1 MPEILNEINWL
12 DVLFVIL
19 LLGIVYKGLRIGV
32 GGQIL
37 SLVGGVVLL
46 YFAIGYYC
54 FISEAIFGFLFQKWT
69 KSISF
74 FIISAG
80 IFIFIK
86 VLERLLSVVGNG
98 DYALL
103 ERVGGAILAVF
114 RAFVYFG
121 IMGMCLLLIPIDS
134 MKTTVIDNSKTC
146 KFFINFDLNIY
157 NRINDLINSGSKK
170 KKIKPIGIEQ
180 FVKSKD
186 S

>member
-1 MPEILNEINWL
+1 LPEILNEINWL

-19 LLGIVYKGLRIGV
+19 LLGIVYKGLRTGV

-74 FIISAG
+74 LIISG
-80 IFIFIK
+80 GMFILIK
-86 VLERLLSVVGNG
+86 VLERLLSVIGNG
-98 DYALL
+98 DFAVL
-103 ERVGGAILAVF
+103 ERVGGAILATF

-121 IMGMCLLLIPIDS
+121 IMGMFLLLIPIDS
-134 MKTTVIDNSKTC
+134 VKTSVIDKSKTC
-146 KFFINFDLNIY
+146 EFFIKFDIDLY
-157 NRINDLINSGSKK
+157 NGINDAINSGSKK
-170 KKIKPIGIEQ
+170 KKPKPIGIEQ
-180 FVKSKD
+180 FLKSNN

>member
-1 MPEILNEINWL
+1 LPEILNEINWL

-19 LLGIVYKGLRIGV
+19 LLGIVYKGLRTGV

-37 SLVGGVVLL
+37 SLVGGIVLL
-46 YFAIGYYC
+46 YFAIGCYC

-74 FIISAG
+74 LIISGG

-86 VLERLLSVVGNG
+86 VLERLLSVMGNG
-98 DYALL
+98 DFAVL
-103 ERVGGAILAVF
+103 ERAGGAVLATF
-114 RAFVYFG
+114 RAFIYFG
-121 IMGMCLLLIPIDS
+121 IVGIFLLLIPIDS
-134 MKTTVIDNSKTC
+134 MTTTVIDESMTGEFFV
-146 KFFINFDLNIY
+146 KFDIGIY
-157 NRINDLINSGSKK
+157 NWINDAINSGSKK

-180 FVKSKD
+180 FVKSDD